1 MASDEDMSHT
11 SSALRVRDVMNT
23 KTARIHL
30 GRPMALA
37 AEILVLT
44 QASDLIVI
52 DDDDR
57 FVGVLPEGDLLHA
70 IMPDFD
76 GLMESGASLTRGFEV
91 FLSSGSSY
99 ADQPIDSLVIRGSI
113 MLRPDDELLKAA
125 TVMITKGIRRLA
137 VVDGERFVGS
147 VSRADICW
155 GILVEQPSRQH
166 AANRTE

>member
-1 MASDEDMSHT
+1 MGSDGDTWHDWP
-11 SSALRVRDVMNT
+11 ALRVRDVMDT

-30 GRPMALA
+30 NRPMKLA

-52 DDDDR
+52 DEDDR

-76 GLMESGASLTRGFEV
+76 GLMESGASLERGFEV
-91 FLSSGSSY
+91 FLTSGSSY
-99 ADQPIDSLVIRGSI
+99 ADQSINSLVIHGSI
-113 MLRPDDELLKAA
+113 TLRPDDELLKAA

-166 AANRTE
+166 AADLAD

>member
-1 MASDEDMSHT
+1 MVSDEGISHT
-11 SSALRVRDVMNT
+11 STSLRVRDVMNT

-30 GRPMALA
+30 NRPMKLA

-44 QASDLIVI
+44 QAGDLIVV
-52 DDDDR
+52 DEDDR
-57 FVGVLPEGDLLHA
+57 FVGVLPGGDLLHA

-76 GLMESGASLTRGFEV
+76 GLMESGASLARGFEV
-91 FLSSGSSY
+91 FLSSGYSY

-113 MLRPDDELLKAA
+113 TLRPDDELLKAA

-155 GILVEQPSRQH
+155 GILVEQPSRKH
-166 AANRTE
+166 AADRSD